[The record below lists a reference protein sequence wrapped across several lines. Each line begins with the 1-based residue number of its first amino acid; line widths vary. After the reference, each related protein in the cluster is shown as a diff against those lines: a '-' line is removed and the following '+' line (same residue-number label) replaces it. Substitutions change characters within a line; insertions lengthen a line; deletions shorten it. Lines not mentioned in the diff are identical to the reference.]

1 MIGIDEKFELVE
13 KLLDYMTA
21 EEVLEAFILA
31 MSTDDVR
38 DVVAYIARMHEIDI
52 QRWNCHRWIFF
63 ACITLDNMDYIKYN

>member
-38 DVVAYIARMHEIDI
+38 DVAAYIARMHEIDI
-52 QRWNCHRWIFF
+52 QR
-63 ACITLDNMDYIKYN
+63 

>member
-13 KLLDYMTA
+13 TLLEYMTA

-38 DVVAYIARMHEIDI
+38 DIVAYIARMHGIEI
-52 QRWNCHRWIFF
+52 QRWNYHRWIFF
-63 ACITLDNMDYIKYN
+63 CLSNTWQYGLY